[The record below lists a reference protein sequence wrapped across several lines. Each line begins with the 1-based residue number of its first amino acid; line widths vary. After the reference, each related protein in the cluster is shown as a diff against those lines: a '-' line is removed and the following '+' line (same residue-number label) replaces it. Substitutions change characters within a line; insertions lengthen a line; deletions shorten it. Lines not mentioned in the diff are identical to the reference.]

1 MLINGHE
8 YSIDEIEA
16 QIRFLNEAIKH
27 YQSELKKWKASLKE
41 AENPEETYNGESIK
55 NIKIGLTD

>member
-41 AENPEETYNGESIK
+41 AEKPEEYNGVPVSKIK
-55 NIKIGLTD
+55 VGLTD